1 MSVSTIT
8 SSDTPL
14 ALLSKVLVEGCLS
27 SDDLVKFQVAVS
39 TYVLSP
45 AARQS
50 LHQEIK
56 KPSVA
61 VMSIEND
68 FATVFIRLKEIDKDN
83 QDVVVDQEKRLIGY
97 ASNWEVLHNVYM
109 CGTVPHLPLK
119 LLHILR
125 NTHTSRSN
133 HKKPLIRL
141 APRSTVGEAYFSPCE
156 FCNVFAF
163 RTATR
168 DPSNHRR
175 SFYFNR

>member
-14 ALLSKVLVEGCLS
+14 ALLSKVLAEGCLS

-39 TYVLSP
+39 AYVLSP

-56 KPSVA
+56 KLSVA

-68 FATVFIRLKEIDKDN
+68 FATVFIRLKEVDKDN
-83 QDVVVDQEKRLIGY
+83 PDVVVDQEKRPIEY
-97 ASNWEVLHNVYM
+97 ASKWEVLHNVCI
-109 CGTVPHLPLK
+109 CGTVSHPPQK

-125 NTHTSRSN
+125 NTHISRSN

-141 APRSTVGEAYFSPCE
+141 APRSTVGEAYFSPCQ
-156 FCNVFAF
+156 FCSVFAF
-163 RTATR
+163 RTPTR
-168 DPSNHRR
+168 GPSNHRR